1 LGFEPFIYKLIKDLT
16 FTENKIIML
25 LQTWGDVLG
34 ESFQQLWTGVVMYV
48 PKLIIALL
56 VFVIGWIIA
65 VALEKV
71 VAQILRALKVDKALQ
86 GVGVEEPLA
95 RAGFR
100 LDSGA
105 FVGALVKW
113 FFVLV
118 FLVAAVDVLGLNQ
131 VNAFLANIVLVYL
144 PNVIVAALI
153 LVAAAI
159 LADLTRRVVTGAAR
173 AAHLPSSAFL
183 GGVAKWSIWIFAVLA
198 ALFQLGIAGPL
209 VQTLFTGF
217 IAALSLAVGLA
228 FGLGGKDTAAR
239 FLERLRSDI
248 S

>member
-1 LGFEPFIYKLIKDLT
+1 
-16 FTENKIIML
+16 ML
-25 LQTWGDVLG
+25 LQTWGDVLTQ
-34 ESFQQLWTGVVMYV
+34 SFQQLWTGVALYV
-48 PKLIIALL
+48 PKLVVALV
-56 VFVIGWIIA
+56 VFIIGWIIA

-71 VAQILRALKVDKALQ
+71 VAQILRSLKVDRALQ

-118 FLVAAVDVLGLNQ
+118 FLVAAVDVLGLSQ

-153 LVAAAI
+153 LVAAAVI
-159 LADLTRRVVTGAAR
+159 ADVTRRVVVGAAK
-173 AAHLPSSAFL
+173 AAHLPSSGFL
-183 GGVAKWSIWIFAVLA
+183 GGMAKWSIWIFAILA
-198 ALFQLGIAGPL
+198 ALYQLGIAGPF

-217 IAALSLAVGLA
+217 VAALSLSVGLA
-228 FGLGGKDTAAR
+228 FGLGGKDAAAR

-248 S
+248 V